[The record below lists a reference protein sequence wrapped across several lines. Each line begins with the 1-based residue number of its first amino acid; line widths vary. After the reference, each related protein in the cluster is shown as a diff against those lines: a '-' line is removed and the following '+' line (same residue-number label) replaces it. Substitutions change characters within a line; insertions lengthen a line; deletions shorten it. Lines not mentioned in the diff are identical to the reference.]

1 MTIRIGD
8 TAPNFK
14 ADTTNGPID
23 FHEWIGSSWA
33 FFFSHPADFTPV
45 CTTEM
50 GRTSQLSDQFAA
62 RNVKPIGLSTDTVE
76 EHMKW
81 IRTSTTRRHHAD
93 LPDRGRQ
100 GPEGLRAL

>member
-1 MTIRIGD
+1 LRIGD

-62 RNVKPIGLSTDTVE
+62 RNVKPIGLSTDGVE
-76 EHMKW
+76 EHMSLDQG
-81 IRTSTTRRHHAD
+81 RQRHPRHHPD

-100 GPEGLRAL
+100 GPQGLRAL